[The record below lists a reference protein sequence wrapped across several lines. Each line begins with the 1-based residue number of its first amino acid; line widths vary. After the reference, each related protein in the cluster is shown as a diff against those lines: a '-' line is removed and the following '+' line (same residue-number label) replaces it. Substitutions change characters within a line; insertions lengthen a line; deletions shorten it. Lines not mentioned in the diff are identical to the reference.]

1 MNNNFDGISEAKKL
15 AHHVDHPLIRQ
26 NMTRLRDKNT
36 SRIEFRRL
44 LCEIALLMGYEIAR
58 SFETVE
64 TPVETPL
71 EATTGYKLKR
81 EVVLVPI
88 LRAGLGMLDGLM
100 QVMPDAKVGFI
111 GLKRNEK
118 TLASEFYYQNLPKNL
133 ADHEVILIDPMLATG
148 GSIVTAMELLKGAER
163 VQLLSLVASPQGI
176 FNVTKHYPKLPIYTA
191 AIDRDL
197 NEKGYI
203 LPGLGDAGDRLF
215 GT

>member
-1 MNNNFDGISEAKKL
+1 MKHLDETEQAKAL
-15 AHHVDHPLIRQ
+15 AKHIDHPLIRQ
-26 NMTRLRDKNT
+26 NMTKLRDKNT
-36 SRIEFRRL
+36 PRIEFRRL
-44 LCEIALLMGYEIAR
+44 LAEIALLMGYEIAR
-58 SFETVE
+58 SFETE
-64 TPVETPL
+64 EIKVETPL

-88 LRAGLGMLDGLM
+88 LRAGLGMLDGIIS
-100 QVMPDAKVGFI
+100 VIPDAKVGFI
-111 GLKRNEK
+111 GLKRNET

-133 ADHEVILIDPMLATG
+133 KDHEVILIDPMLATG
-148 GSIVTAMELLKGAER
+148 GSIVTAMELLQGAER

-176 FNVTKHYPKLPIYTA
+176 LNVAKHYPKLNIYTA
-191 AIDRDL
+191 AIDRGL